1 LVSVPAVVADE
12 QVWRQV
18 NVEFGYVEQLKDTQ
32 LTISGSTFA
41 SADGLDGLL
50 LELADNYRHYI
61 DSTPWFKQ
69 QLDLLTGKRSWMDY

>member
-1 LVSVPAVVADE
+1 VVADE

-18 NVEFGYVEQLKDTQ
+18 NVEFGYAEQLKDTQ

-41 SADGLDGLL
+41 PAEGMDGLL

-61 DSTPWFKQ
+61 DSTAWYRRQ
-69 QLDLLTGKRSWMDY
+69 WDLLTGKRSWMDY